1 MKNNLFAIALII
13 ELASCSKPEQIAPS
27 LLVKEVC
34 CAPVYYAEVLHANRY
49 KVGDTLR
56 IQYNEM
62 PRHERAYPSKLRH
75 GYTTVVIVSK

>member
-1 MKNNLFAIALII
+1 MKNLFVISLII
-13 ELASCSKPEQIAPS
+13 GLASCSKQEEPIAPS
-27 LLVKEVC
+27 LLVKETC
-34 CAPVYYAEVLHANRY
+34 CAPVYYAEVLHAARY